1 VQIKLIVAIAK
12 LATAVREN
20 YAVVP
25 CTLMKISPS
34 KRALRCNWKPTDIS
48 KIASDIAIKAKT
60 QELSSECVE
69 QIVRSFS
76 DTFNMKCGNTG
87 KGMYSGAYQA
97 LRSDLVRRGVIKT
110 TTKTSKPTPKP
121 NYTKPSV
128 LVPDSPRPYETIQM
142 PNIDIIR

>member
-1 VQIKLIVAIAK
+1 MQKNLIVAIAK

-48 KIASDIAIKAKT
+48 KIASDIATKAKT
-60 QELSSECVE
+60 QQLSSECVE

-76 DTFNMKCGNTG
+76 DTFNMKCGNMG

-142 PNIDIIR
+142 PNVDIIR

>member
-1 VQIKLIVAIAK
+1 MQKNLIVAIAK
-12 LATAVREN
+12 LEKAVREN
-20 YAVVP
+20 YPVVP
-25 CTLMKISPS
+25 CTLMKISPA
-34 KRALRCNWKPTDIS
+34 KRALPCNWKSIDIS
-48 KIASDIAIKAKT
+48 KIASDIAITVKT
-60 QELSSECVE
+60 QKLSSECAE

-110 TTKTSKPTPKP
+110 TTKTSKPSPKP
-121 NYTKPSV
+121 NYNKPSV

-142 PNIDIIR
+142 PNLDIIR